1 MALHW
6 ESQDEFQKWVMPIG
20 DPSTNLMRSIG
31 RNLIIENLETLFR
44 ERERFGE
51 ALENLKNAGFGG
63 DPPNKNPE
71 GLKEVRSLLFDLV
84 FSGEDLLAHHK
95 RLAESR
101 WAKDFIS
108 EKDIVE
114 HLDRYETDVR
124 KIADLME
131 AAGNL
136 WQGFYEIV
144 LQPENFLE
152 VDLPDSLEID
162 FASAR
167 NLFSVGFDDVGV
179 LIAGRGLE
187 GVLREIA
194 RRKQLRF
201 GATGNEK
208 PAWEADFRDIVEI
221 LYRAR
226 WKKGGTRLIDQ
237 PTKALLDYV
246 RTIRNSHAHPKSAH
260 DEPNYR
266 EQAILIASK
275 ANSLWK
281 KATQKEAKL
290 ASRKIK
296 RDW

>member
-1 MALHW
+1 MPLHW
-6 ESQDEFQKWVMPIG
+6 ESQENFEKQVMPIS
-20 DPSTNLMRSIG
+20 DPRHNLTRIIGLHST
-31 RNLIIENLETLFR
+31 IENLETLFR

-51 ALENLKNAGFGG
+51 ALANLKSAGFGG

-71 GLKEVRSLLFDLV
+71 GLKDARSLVSDLV
-84 FSGEDLLAHHK
+84 FSGEELLVRHK

-101 WAKDFIS
+101 WAQSFIA
-108 EKDIVE
+108 EKDIAE
-114 HLDRYETDVR
+114 DLQEFQADVR

-131 AAGNL
+131 AAGDL
-136 WQGFYEIV
+136 WMGFYEIV
-144 LQPENFLE
+144 LQQETFLKF
-152 VDLPDSLEID
+152 DLPDSLEID
-162 FASAR
+162 FITAR

-201 GATGNEK
+201 GTTGNEK
-208 PAWEADFRDIVEI
+208 PAWEADFRDIIEI

-237 PTKALLDYV
+237 PTKALLDYI
-246 RTIRNSHAHPKSAH
+246 RTIRNSHAHPKSTH

-266 EQAILIASK
+266 EQATLIASK

-296 RDW
+296 KDW